1 MPRPKAATPAAQ
13 IRSVLRFFETA
24 NLELASVAFELVRA
38 ALADR
43 KAKKKLTTPAKPA
56 EKVEPL
62 EQKVMVGTNYPAAN
76 APGGRLD
83 TPPPPAQV
91 ARPAN
96 KSRVQP
102 KKKKP
107 AAPAGAGKK
116 RGVARPPSGGGS
128 PTGASGDGTTN
139 VEVLPEQHPPG
150 ENGDAA
156 DLTW

>member
-24 NLELASVAFELVRA
+24 NLELAGVAFELVRA

-83 TPPPPAQV
+83 TPPPPAV
-91 ARPAN
+91 TFNPFGGAPTE
-96 KSRVQP
+96 KLTTIVYP
-102 KKKKP
+102 KPIYADKKP
-107 AAPAGAGKK
+107 DQALTEMAAKQDNDSPAGPEEYY
-116 RGVARPPSGGGS
+116 PPD
-128 PTGASGDGTTN
+128 GDRDD
-139 VEVLPEQHPPG
+139 H
-150 ENGDAA
+150 DAKS
-156 DLTW
+156 